1 MFNRSMSVG
10 AVAGISLIVGCIA
23 LTPSTEC
30 YRRYSVK
37 YMPDSSLVY
46 KVELAPQNWLP
57 DKATAPYYSESV
69 YFLIINPKLI
79 YHLGGID
86 EGWMMEKFDG

>member
-10 AVAGISLIVGCIA
+10 AVAGISLIGGCIA
-23 LTPSTEC
+23 LTSSTEC

-46 KVELAPQNWLP
+46 KVELAPQN
-57 DKATAPYYSESV
+57 
-69 YFLIINPKLI
+69 
-79 YHLGGID
+79 
-86 EGWMMEKFDG
+86 

>member
-30 YRRYSVK
+30 YRSYSVK
-37 YMPDSSLVY
+37 YMQDSSLVY
-46 KVELAPQNWLP
+46 KVELAPQN
-57 DKATAPYYSESV
+57 
-69 YFLIINPKLI
+69 
-79 YHLGGID
+79 
-86 EGWMMEKFDG
+86 